1 MDDYSSSPSNNTIG
15 IVDAFTISLASLSTI
30 ACIIALVV
38 LIYFKL
44 YRSFIYRLVFYSF
57 LTLILLS
64 LSITATTISFETLQE
79 NGNIITLVISMLFY
93 LFYAVSLS
101 ITSLLATIINLCI
114 CILALFNH
122 QFTYRA
128 DIVLLIFSLPL
139 VVVSL
144 TILIFIAFLVNVF
157 LTVLTLVPL
166 CSRACGYN
174 MCVKTV
180 RTKESHRKALKEILP
195 LLILPLPS
203 YIPSFLLAF
212 QILFIINQEFHAYS
226 NIFTY
231 SNISNTFKYS
241 NTSTYSNTF
250 NIFTYSNTSTYSN
263 ITYLI
268 HEYLNIFSYLF
279 SYLKIVL
286 LVSGTLGLITAL
298 SFALHLCFIGK
309 TSLYKQRGRNR
320 TPQADYGTANQRH
333 TRHTTVY
340 TMRTGASET
349 CNTEYPYV
357 SEGEDGARYLAQRNN
372 QQ

>member
-15 IVDAFTISLASLSTI
+15 IIDAFTISLASLSII

-101 ITSLLATIINLCI
+101 ITSLLTTIINLCI

-203 YIPSFLLAF
+203 YIPSFLAF
-212 QILFIINQEFHAYS
+212 LILFIINQEFHAYS
-226 NIFTY
+226 NTFTY
-231 SNISNTFKYS
+231 S
-241 NTSTYSNTF
+241 

-263 ITYLI
+263 ITYSNMLI

-309 TSLYKQRGRNR
+309 TSLYKQRGR
-320 TPQADYGTANQRH
+320 
-333 TRHTTVY
+333 
-340 TMRTGASET
+340 
-349 CNTEYPYV
+349 
-357 SEGEDGARYLAQRNN
+357 
-372 QQ
+372 